1 MLRSFR
7 AADGPRLAELV
18 RTNFPEEEELL
29 RWRPGAFEAI
39 VARVYRPHIR
49 FLLWFLEHVG
59 HPIVKVFALEVDGR
73 FVGGALLSYPA
84 QAGYI
89 SSVVV
94 DPAYRGRGYGA
105 QIVRA
110 CEAAAARARR
120 PYAVLDV
127 LDVNTTARGLY
138 AKLGY
143 ETLRHQAYYLREY
156 GASDPSSPPA
166 GEQVRPFVSRDAA
179 ALVPIAESVLP
190 PAVAEV
196 LPVHARQFTSIPL
209 VAEGLRSE
217 TQAWVVDR
225 GRGAEGFVRATSS
238 AATVSGHLTG
248 PFFSAEVPDE
258 IARAAVRTATEWL
271 RQHQIQRV
279 LTEVPS
285 YNAAGI
291 RALSGERFHAA
302 LELQT
307 LYHPIR
313 S

>member
-7 AADGPRLAELV
+7 ATDWPRLAELV
-18 RTNFPEEEELL
+18 RTNFPEEEDLL

-39 VARVYRPHIR
+39 VARVYRPHLR

-84 QAGYI
+84 PADI

-94 DPAYRGRGYGA
+94 DPAFRGRGFGA

-110 CEAAAARARR
+110 CEAAAARAHR

-127 LDVNTTARGLY
+127 LDVNTAARGLY

-143 ETLRHQAYYLREY
+143 ETLRHQSYYLREY
-156 GASDPSSPPA
+156 GASDASAPPA
-166 GEQVRPFVSRDAA
+166 GEQVRPFVSRDAP
-179 ALVPIAESVLP
+179 ALVTLAGSVLP
-190 PAVAEV
+190 PPVAEV

-258 IARAAVRTATEWL
+258 IARAAVRTAVEWL
-271 RQHQIQRV
+271 RQHRIERV

-285 YNAAGI
+285 YNLAGT
-291 RALSGERFHAA
+291 RALSGEGFHAA

-313 S
+313 A